1 MGLICS
7 SISDLSRKLHRRRN
21 ALHNFNTIFEE
32 AYMFLFK
39 VKAADYKIKGE
50 PMHGANFA

>member
-32 AYMFLFK
+32 AYMFLFI

-50 PMHGANFA
+50 LMYGANFA